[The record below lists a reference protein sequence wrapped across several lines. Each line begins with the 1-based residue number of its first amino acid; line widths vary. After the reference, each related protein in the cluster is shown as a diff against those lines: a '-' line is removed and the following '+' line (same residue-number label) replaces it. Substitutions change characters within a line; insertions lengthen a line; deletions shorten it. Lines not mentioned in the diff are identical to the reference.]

1 MRALRTAFFLGCIFF
16 WVLPASAGQI
26 CTEALRQSMAEA
38 GLTATQVRGI
48 CQRAEELE
56 AEARPPVTAEQ
67 IEKDVSG
74 KILGTWIFQK
84 SEWRDIDILEADYS
98 GDKAKIEVNIDT
110 IRNKSGRVRL
120 RYQWTDGRWKLYRL
134 FNVDFQ

>member
-1 MRALRTAFFLGCIFF
+1 MRVLRTFFFLGCIFF
-16 WVLPASAGQI
+16 WVFPAAAGQI

-38 GLTATQVRGI
+38 GLTTTQVRGI
-48 CQRAEELE
+48 CQRATEIE

-67 IEKDVSG
+67 IEKDISG